1 MITLMTDSCLCV
13 LLQEVNALYV
23 KARFVDDVNPDLS
36 TKTVIS
42 NLDLKFQ
49 PCLGYN
55 AKFNMCCFKH
65 LLLHSVYMKQF
76 AESDKILAWAV
87 SQTKTQ
93 VTLWVLQLKFLCMFE
108 TTTKS
113 LDLPDTDSPVIL
125 YKTNLTVKLGFSGM
139 AKSAV
144 FI

>member
-1 MITLMTDSCLCV
+1 
-13 LLQEVNALYV
+13 
-23 KARFVDDVNPDLS
+23 
-36 TKTVIS
+36 
-42 NLDLKFQ
+42 
-49 PCLGYN
+49 
-55 AKFNMCCFKH
+55 
-65 LLLHSVYMKQF
+65 
-76 AESDKILAWAV
+76 
-87 SQTKTQ
+87 
-93 VTLWVLQLKFLCMFE
+93 MFE